1 MAELGVSGAKSVGK
15 PGEKVK
21 MKEDKELKPASMRVR
36 DAAENLLTCI
46 LEQVGFFPSECGP
59 ESLSS
64 LLEETTLLQHCNSY
78 PGNTFTQASSIEK
91 FRYFISDGS
100 VLLALLE
107 EPLGNDQVNMLHI
120 EPVNSCVFRKM

>member
-1 MAELGVSGAKSVGK
+1 
-15 PGEKVK
+15 

-78 PGNTFTQASSIEK
+78 PENSFTQATSIEK

-107 EPLGNDQVNMLHI
+107 EPLGNDQVT
-120 EPVNSCVFRKM
+120 